1 MADKTEDRIIEYAQG
16 VIDSIQIANEYG
28 DKYNAVAPLTATFN
42 SYSRLYERFTGK
54 RLIVVNGKVEEE
66 TE

>member
-1 MADKTEDRIIEYAQG
+1 MTDKIIKYAQG
-16 VIDSIQIANEYG
+16 VIDAIQIANEYG
-28 DKYNAVAPLTATFN
+28 DKYHAVAPLTDTFN

-54 RLIVVNGKVEEE
+54 RLTVVNGKVEEV